1 MITDAAYGKTG
12 PLFKCES
19 CGFLFVVYPRDATEY
34 YTEMEDSEYEKG
46 RAYRAIQQRILLEKL
61 QKTFPDIRNLLDIG
75 AGTGI
80 LLEEAQ
86 KMGIESVGVEP
97 STWCVRIAEDHGLNI
112 LQGALPHPELADK
125 VFDAVTAIDVIEH
138 VSDPLALLKLCSR
151 HLKTGGALVVVTPD
165 VDSITARLLR
175 KRWWHYRIAHVG
187 YFSKR
192 TLKMALEKTGFK
204 LLAVRRPAWYFEIG
218 YLYQRLRNYLPLPKL
233 EGSDNKMIKWF
244 FSRKIPLNLRDS
256 LEVIACKE

>member
-1 MITDAAYGKTG
+1 MITDSAYGKTG

-19 CGFLFVVYPRDATEY
+19 CGFLFVVYPQDATEY

-97 STWCVRIAEDHGLNI
+97 STWCVRIAKDHGLNV
-112 LQGALPHPELADK
+112 LQGVLPHPELAGK

-138 VSDPLALLKLCSR
+138 VSDPLALLKSCSQ

-192 TLKMALEKTGFK
+192 TLKMALEKTDFK

-218 YLYQRLRNYLPLPKL
+218 YLYQRFRNYLPLPKF
-233 EGSDNKMIKWF
+233 EGSGNKMIKWF

-256 LEVIACKE
+256 LEVIACKK